1 MTFSLVS
8 DKISPQILYT
18 PNFLLKKIY
27 VSNFAN
33 NCKTVYYTNE
43 KYYFLCESVTHLLSI

>member
-8 DKISPQILYT
+8 DKISPQTLYI

-27 VSNFAN
+27 ASNFAN
-33 NCKTVYYTNE
+33 NCKTTRYTNG
-43 KYYFLCESVTHLLSI
+43 KYYFLCKSVTH

>member
-27 VSNFAN
+27 ASNFIN
-33 NCKTVYYTNE
+33 NCKTAYYTNK
-43 KYYFLCESVTHLLSI
+43 KYYFLCESVTR

>member
-8 DKISPQILYT
+8 DKISTQTLYI

-27 VSNFAN
+27 ANNFAN
-33 NCKTVYYTNE
+33 NCKTTHYTNE
-43 KYYFLCESVTHLLSI
+43 KYYFLCESVTH

>member
-8 DKISPQILYT
+8 DKISTQTLYI

-27 VSNFAN
+27 ASNLVN
-33 NCKTVYYTNE
+33 NCKTICYKTR
-43 KYYFLCESVTHLLSI
+43 KCYFLCENITH